1 MPFDDYTLDPYS
13 GGVTFRD
20 SGTGEELLTTP
31 EAGMARMQ
39 EIDAQR
45 AALMPGY
52 VPETTGVAYSTEL
65 PPYVA
70 NVAPA
75 LPPKPS
81 LFDEGSMA
89 LAEAPAQSG
98 GGPNQSVSRPDV
110 AVSTAAQQLQSVAA
124 PVNAVLASGPAGT
137 LVTSSEVSPTS
148 GIGGVLEAEAA
159 KVGARVAAQPPQAAP
174 MTAADIVKSV
184 AGKPA
189 APTKAPAPGA
199 AAAPPRI
206 VRTENTGAEAAAKPA
221 EPPPMVNVGQT
232 DTTTSTGGVER
243 SSTNRRET
251 ERAVGMSPA
260 AATRIFNAM
269 RNQGVI
275 NANQADALATGKMQ
289 LADLND
295 EQARIYNAAANDA
308 AIRQRI
314 VEDQTVERYTRAE
327 EYQRQASEMR
337 VDPKRMWKNAST
349 GEKIQLGIAAML
361 GAFGSALQGKQDNAG
376 VKIIED
382 AIKRDVDLQMQ
393 DIAAKREFANDTTRM
408 AKLLMEQ
415 GNNSKET
422 ADYIKNLQILSAT
435 ERAKGISQRAGNWRA
450 EDLDPATG
458 MPRPGTRSYE
468 ANRALIDAELK
479 ARQFVGN
486 WEAERAGRERVTAE
500 DAVKRATQTQRSVQT
515 QQAAAAPAGGELAG
529 RGVFSILNQEGKP
542 EYYAVMNQEG
552 MDAKEAVKQSQA
564 VDKAR
569 GDLKEI
575 DRLVANIG
583 TRKITNEELKSVLR
597 RSNAAIAVMNGQGAM
612 TDAEAKAAEAGF
624 LSMVEAKDV
633 AASLRGY
640 IDRASASIVRQT
652 LGRKLSRE
660 EADKVAASQKPSGV
674 KKLWPNRSS
683 HRPSASTMRA
693 ARRWTRRPTTP
704 SSCCGRSAATAWQ
717 RATPSRCVSL
727 ASAKCAWSRPTKP
740 CAASWPASMTLR
752 HSRFSASSS
761 ARKSS
766 PASHRPSLAL
776 RRASRR
782 WPSAGLAM
790 PRSSAPLAWWGSRK
804 RQGGTC
810 KASRSSSRWPGPPA
824 RQSALQPRWWPRF
837 SPVAARAR
845 QRWPLEV
852 RRLYRAR

>member
-13 GGVTFRD
+13 GGITFRD
-20 SGTGEELLTTP
+20 SSTGEELLTTP
-31 EAGMARMQ
+31 EAGMTRMQ

-52 VPETTGVAYSTEL
+52 VPETTGVAYSTDL

-75 LPPKPS
+75 LPPKQS
-81 LFDEGSMA
+81 MFDEGSMA

-137 LVTSSEVSPTS
+137 QVAQSAGPGFFDKLKAGMVSMLPSDSPLRRTAETGAPIVPPPPPPGQVEKAIS
-148 GIGGVLEAEAA
+148 GAVAAALPADSPIGRAAAA
-159 KVGARVAAQPPQAAP
+159 KAASVPAP
-174 MTAADIVKSV
+174 ATPTTAPS
-184 AGKPA
+184 A
-189 APTKAPAPGA
+189 APTTAPAAAPAPGA
-199 AAAPPRI
+199 AVAPPRI
-206 VRTENTGAEAAAKPA
+206 VSTENTGAEAAAKPA
-221 EPPPMVNVGQT
+221 EPPPMVDVGKT
-232 DTTTSTGGVER
+232 TTTTSTGGVER

-275 NANQADALATGKMQ
+275 NADQADALATGKMQ
-289 LADLND
+289 LAELND
-295 EQARIYNAAANDA
+295 EQARIYNAAVNDA

-314 VEDQTVERYTRAE
+314 VEDQTIERYTRAE

-349 GEKIQLGIAAML
+349 GEKIQLGIAALL

-408 AKLLMEQ
+408 AKLLMDQ
-415 GNNSKET
+415 GNNSKEA

-435 ERAKGISQRAGNWRA
+435 ERAKGISQRAGNWRV
-450 EDLDPATG
+450 EDLDPVTG

-515 QQAAAAPAGGELAG
+515 QQAAAAPAPSTYAG
-529 RGVFSILNQEGKP
+529 LPIIR
-542 EYYAVMNQEG
+542 VMNEDGKMETLGVRNIKGVDVQKLTQNADQLNVARQTIPGILEKLNSVTER
-552 MDAKEAVKQSQA
+552 MATADLEARYSLVRALVSQA
-564 VDKAR
+564 
-569 GDLKEI
+569 
-575 DRLVANIG
+575 
-583 TRKITNEELKSVLR
+583 TQ
-597 RSNAAIAVMNGQGAM
+597 QGAM
-612 TDAEAKAAEAGF
+612 TSDEQKTALSQITSIVNAKNVVKSVEDFLIKKQRQIKDQTRAYVLTPEQEEEALRGQKAEADAKAR
-624 LSMVEAKDV
+624 S
-633 AASLRGY
+633 
-640 IDRASASIVRQT
+640 
-652 LGRKLSRE
+652 
-660 EADKVAASQKPSGV
+660 
-674 KKLWPNRSS
+674 KLWPTRRSS

-717 RATPSRCVSL
+717 RATLSLFVSL

-752 HSRFSASSS
+752 LSRYSASSS
-761 ARKSS
+761 AKRSS
-766 PASHRPSLAL
+766 PASHRPSQGLLPAPRRCCLAA
-776 RRASRR
+776 RAT
-782 WPSAGLAM
+782 
-790 PRSSAPLAWWGSRK
+790 PRSSAPLAS
-804 RQGGTC
+804 
-810 KASRSSSRWPGPPA
+810 
-824 RQSALQPRWWPRF
+824 
-837 SPVAARAR
+837 
-845 QRWPLEV
+845 
-852 RRLYRAR
+852 